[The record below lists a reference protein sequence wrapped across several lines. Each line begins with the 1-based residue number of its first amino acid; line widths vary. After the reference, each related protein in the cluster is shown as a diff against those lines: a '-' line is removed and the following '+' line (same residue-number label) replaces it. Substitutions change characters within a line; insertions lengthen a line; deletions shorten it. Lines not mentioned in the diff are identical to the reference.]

1 MPHFKR
7 QILLNAFRFADVAVM
22 AIAFTL
28 ALVVS
33 AERMSMEFEEFL
45 AVRVKLSNILLFIGF
60 ALIWHLNCSS
70 QGLYRSRRI
79 GLIRMEWWEVT
90 KAVAFGTLLLAA
102 LALLFRMFA
111 IGRTFL
117 VTFFAVV
124 LPATV
129 AMRSGL
135 RFILGGV
142 RQKGRNL
149 RNAIIVGCGQRGARI
164 GRELRNRPDLGY
176 LILGYIDDIAAP
188 QSALH
193 NGKERLLGTL
203 SEFEQ
208 ILKTQEV
215 DEVFIAL
222 TVKSYY
228 ETIAKIIML
237 CEQLGVTV
245 RMPAELFELHL
256 AKSAID
262 YLDDA
267 AFLTLRPVQENALC
281 LIIKRAI
288 DVVGAAIA
296 LVVLTPVFAVIA
308 MAVKLDSRGPVFFVQ
323 ERVGLTR
330 RKFRTIK
337 FRTMVTDAEERIKD
351 LEDKNE
357 VRGAAFKIRN
367 DPRVTPVGRV
377 LRKLSLD
384 ELPQFFN
391 VLTGDMSLVGP
402 RPLPTRDVE
411 RFDEQWQKRRFSVKP
426 GLTCLWQVNG
436 RHNISFE
443 HWMELDLQYIDNWSL
458 KLDFEILMKTIPAV
472 LRGSGAS

>member
-7 QILLNAFRFADVAVM
+7 QILLNAFRFADLAVM
-22 AIAFTL
+22 ALAFTIG
-28 ALVVS
+28 LVAS
-33 AERMSMEFEEFL
+33 AERMSMDFDQFL
-45 AVRVKLSNILLFIGF
+45 AVRVKLSNILLFVGF
-60 ALIWHLNCSS
+60 ALFWHLIFGS

-79 GLIRMEWWEVT
+79 GLIRVEGWEVT
-90 KAVAFGTLLLAA
+90 KAVVLGTLFLAA
-102 LALLFRMFA
+102 FALLFRMSA

-129 AMRSGL
+129 LMRSGL
-135 RFILGGV
+135 RFVLGGI

-149 RNAIIVGCGQRGARI
+149 RNAVIVGCGPRGARI

-176 LILGYIDDIAAP
+176 LLLGYIDDIAAP
-188 QSALH
+188 ESPLH
-193 NGKERLLGTL
+193 RGKEKLLGTL

-208 ILKTQEV
+208 ILKTHEV
-215 DEVFIAL
+215 DEVFIGL

-228 ETIAKIIML
+228 ETIARIIML

-245 RMPAELFELHL
+245 RMPAEMFELHL

-262 YLDDA
+262 YLDDS
-267 AFLTLRPVQENALC
+267 AFLTLRAVQENALC
-281 LIIKRAI
+281 LVIKRAI

-308 MAVKLDSRGPVFFVQ
+308 LAVKLDSRGPVFFVQ
-323 ERVGLTR
+323 DRVGFS
-330 RKFRTIK
+330 RKRFRTIK
-337 FRTMVTDAEERIKD
+337 FRTMVTDAEEQLKT

-357 VRGAAFKIRN
+357 VRGAAFKMRH
-367 DPRVTPVGRV
+367 DPRVTRVGCV

-391 VLTGDMSLVGP
+391 VLRGDMSLVGP
-402 RPLPTRDVE
+402 RPLPLRDVE

>member
-22 AIAFTL
+22 AIAFTIG
-28 ALVVS
+28 LVAS
-33 AERMSMEFEEFL
+33 AERMSMDVEEFL

-60 ALIWHLNCSS
+60 AVVWHLNFCA

-79 GLIRMEWWEVT
+79 GLIRVEWVEVT
-90 KAVAFGTLLLAA
+90 KAVLLGTLLLAA
-102 LALLFRMFA
+102 LALLFRMSA

-129 AMRSGL
+129 IMRSGL
-135 RFILGGV
+135 RFVLGGV

-149 RNAIIVGCGQRGARI
+149 RNAVIVGCGPRGARI

-176 LILGYIDDIAAP
+176 LILGYVDDIAAP

-193 NGKERLLGTL
+193 NGKEKLLGTL
-203 SEFEQ
+203 GEFEQ

-215 DEVFIAL
+215 DEVFVAL

-228 ETIAKIIML
+228 ETIARIITL

-245 RMPAELFELHL
+245 RMPAEMFELHL
-256 AKSAID
+256 AKSAVD
-262 YLDDA
+262 YLDDS
-267 AFLTLRPVQENALC
+267 AFLTLRPVQESAPC
-281 LIIKRAI
+281 LAIKRAI

-296 LVVLTPVFAVIA
+296 LVVLAPVFALMAI
-308 MAVKLDSRGPVFFVQ
+308 AVKLDSRGPVFFVQ

-351 LEDKNE
+351 LEAKNE
-357 VRGAAFKIRN
+357 VHGAAFKMRN
-367 DPRVTPVGRV
+367 DPRVTRVGRV

-384 ELPQFFN
+384 ELPQFLN
-391 VLTGDMSLVGP
+391 VLRGDMSLVGP

>member
-22 AIAFTL
+22 AIAFTIG
-28 ALVVS
+28 LVAS
-33 AERMSMEFEEFL
+33 AERMSMDVEQFL
-45 AVRVKLSNILLFIGF
+45 AVRVKLSNILLFVGF
-60 ALIWHLNCSS
+60 AIVWHLIFIS
-70 QGLYRSRRI
+70 QDLYRSRRI
-79 GLIRMEWWEVT
+79 GLIKVEWWEVT
-90 KAVAFGTLLLAA
+90 KAVLLGTLLLAA
-102 LALLFRMFA
+102 FALLFRMTA

-129 AMRSGL
+129 IMRSGL
-135 RFILGGV
+135 RFVLGGV

-149 RNAIIVGCGQRGARI
+149 RNALIVGCGPRGARI
-164 GRELRNRPDLGY
+164 GRELRSRPDLGY
-176 LILGYIDDIAAP
+176 LILGYVDDIAAP
-188 QSALH
+188 ECSVH
-193 NGKERLLGTL
+193 SGKEKLLGTL
-203 SEFEQ
+203 SEFEE

-215 DEVFIAL
+215 DEVFIGL

-245 RMPAELFELHL
+245 RMPAEMFELHL

-281 LIIKRAI
+281 LVIKRAI
-288 DVVGAAIA
+288 DVVGSAIT
-296 LVVLTPVFAVIA
+296 LVVLTPVFALIA
-308 MAVKLDSRGPVFFVQ
+308 IAVKLDSRGPVFFVQ
-323 ERVGLTR
+323 KRVGLNR
-330 RKFRTIK
+330 RKFRALK
-337 FRTMVTDAEERIKD
+337 FRTMATDAEERIKD

-357 VRGAAFKIRN
+357 VRGAAFKMRN
-367 DPRVTPVGRV
+367 DPRVTRVGRI

-384 ELPQFFN
+384 EVPQFFN
-391 VLTGDMSLVGP
+391 VLRGDMSLVGP

>member
-22 AIAFTL
+22 ALAFIIG
-28 ALVVS
+28 LVAS
-33 AERMSMEFEEFL
+33 AERMSMDVEQFL
-45 AVRVKLSNILLFIGF
+45 AVRVKLSNILLFVGF
-60 ALIWHLNCSS
+60 AVIWHLNFCS

-79 GLIRMEWWEVT
+79 GLIRVEWWEVT
-90 KAVAFGTLLLAA
+90 KAVVLGTLLLAA
-102 LALLFRMFA
+102 FALLFRMSA

-117 VTFFAVV
+117 VTFFVVV

-129 AMRSGL
+129 IMRSGL
-135 RFILGGV
+135 RFVLGGV

-149 RNAIIVGCGQRGARI
+149 RNALIVGCGPRGARI

-176 LILGYIDDIAAP
+176 LILGYVDDIAAP
-188 QSALH
+188 ECPVHS
-193 NGKERLLGTL
+193 GKEKLLGTL
-203 SEFEQ
+203 SEFEE
-208 ILKTQEV
+208 ILKTHEV
-215 DEVFIAL
+215 DEVFIGL

-228 ETIAKIIML
+228 ETIARIIML

-245 RMPAELFELHL
+245 RMPAEMFELHL

-281 LIIKRAI
+281 LVIKRVI
-288 DVVGAAIA
+288 DVVGSAIA
-296 LVVLTPVFAVIA
+296 LVVLTPVFALLAI
-308 MAVKLDSRGPVFFVQ
+308 AVKLDSRGPMFFVQ
-323 ERVGLTR
+323 DRVGLTR

-337 FRTMVTDAEERIKD
+337 FRTMVTDAEELIKD

-357 VRGAAFKIRN
+357 VRGAAFKMRN
-367 DPRVTPVGRV
+367 DPRVTRVGRV

-391 VLTGDMSLVGP
+391 VLRGDMSLVGP
-402 RPLPTRDVE
+402 RPLPLRDVE

-436 RHNISFE
+436 RHEISFE